1 VKQQGSLVEGKDVI
15 NILTFNWHEGYLT
28 LLGKIPDIRLTIVE
42 RQKGGYSRWMTEF
55 RPCPRGSRIVGESV
69 AISELAR
76 GDFDMVIAHDPTDL
90 LLTKESPVPQIL
102 VLHNRITTMLA
113 LGGNNVS
120 REEYLEWFLGL
131 AKMVPDLEI
140 ISISKSKAKDW
151 GLDDARVIE
160 PGVDPAMWGPYDGK
174 NRVILRVGNFLKE
187 RDLMMG
193 GSIGEQAIG
202 SLPSLTVGLNPS
214 IPGSAPSAG
223 LSDLAAA
230 YRQSRVYLHTTVHPW
245 EDGHNLSLLEA
256 MASGVPVVALD
267 HPGSP
272 VVSGRSGFLEKTFDG
287 LHQRLLWLLDNPEEA
302 RKMGEAGREDVLR
315 DFPLDRFI
323 EKWSGVIG
331 EKFSSSQARKKN
343 REERADLLDL
353 IPAGARTILEIGC
366 RNGSVGRGI
375 RDRFPAI
382 TIWGI
387 ESNAEQCEMARSH
400 YDRLFC
406 QKEMDCGSEIPPNSI
421 DVILLPDILS
431 RVPDPASLLKN
442 YIHCLTE
449 AGVVVAGIP
458 NIRYHGVLSGMVSGK
473 FDLGDPGISG
483 TSGYF
488 SKKSIVSL
496 MNRTGLWVE
505 VISPGLDGRYRQ
517 MFPDGAGKTRETMDI
532 DIGPL
537 VVKGQDEEGVRDLFT
552 AEYLLVC
559 RRKVRAIMDQIEMF
573 STDDDPGVLELLSEA
588 REDPW
593 LTEADRAEV
602 HLKEGEI
609 HAKAGRFEMAIS
621 SYEQAFPTL
630 DPKKDERPSQGI
642 ALSYLLTGKYD
653 QAIHWFKRAFD
664 LNPGCWQALTG
675 FGMCCQ
681 SLGRLEDA
689 LFYYGQSLA
698 MEPSQEEI
706 PPLMI
711 QTARSLEDVEQ
722 ASGLLL
728 GLVESYPHSPLLR
741 KEYARFLLEHGR
753 VDEASEHLQL
763 VLAENSKD
771 GEAIRMLARIPL
783 RRDAVARGL

>member
-1 VKQQGSLVEGKDVI
+1 VKRPGSLAEGKDVI
-15 NILTFNWHEGYLT
+15 HILTFNWHEGYLT
-28 LLGKIPDIRLTIVE
+28 LLGKIPDIRMTIVE

-55 RPCPRGSRIVGESV
+55 RPCPRGSRIVSETI
-69 AISELAR
+69 ACEELAR
-76 GDFDMVIAHDPTDL
+76 GAFDMVIAHDPTDL

-113 LGGNNVS
+113 LGGNKVS
-120 REEYLEWFLGL
+120 REEYLEWFSGV
-131 AKMVPDLEI
+131 AGMVPDLEI
-140 ISISKSKAKDW
+140 IAISKSKAKDW
-151 GLDDARVIE
+151 GLENARVIE
-160 PGVDPAMWGPYDGK
+160 PGVDQAVWGPYDGK

-187 RDLMMG
+187 RDLMLG

-214 IPGSAPSAG
+214 IPGATPSAG
-223 LSDLAAA
+223 LSDLAGS
-230 YRQSRVYLHTTVHPW
+230 YKSSRVYLHTTVHPW
-245 EDGHNLSLLEA
+245 EDGYNLSLLEA
-256 MASGVPVVALD
+256 MASGLPVVALD

-272 VVSGRSGFLEKTFDG
+272 VVSERSGFLEKTLDG
-287 LHQRLLWLLDNPEEA
+287 LHQRLLWCLDHPEEA
-302 RKMGEAGREDVLR
+302 RKMGEAAREDVLR

-323 EKWSGVIG
+323 DKWSSVIG
-331 EKFSSSQARKKN
+331 EKFSMSQSRKKD
-343 REERADLLDL
+343 REERADLLAL

-366 RNGSVGRGI
+366 GNGSIGRGI
-375 RDRFPAI
+375 RERFPAI

-387 ESNAEQCEMARSH
+387 ESNSEQCELAKSR

-421 DVILLPDILS
+421 DVLLLPNILS
-431 RVPDPASLLKN
+431 RVSDPALLLKN
-442 YIHCLTE
+442 YMHCLSE

-458 NIRYHGVLSGMVSGK
+458 NIRYHEILSGMVAGK

-488 SKKSIVSL
+488 SKKSIISL

-505 VISPGLDGRYRQ
+505 VMAPGLDGRYRQ
-517 MFPDGAGKTRETMDI
+517 MFPDGTRKSRETMDI

-552 AEYLLVC
+552 VEYLLVC
-559 RRKVRAIMDQIEMF
+559 RRKVRAIMDQIETL
-573 STDDDPGVLELLSEA
+573 STDDDSGVLEILSEA

-593 LTEADRAEV
+593 LTEADRGEIY
-602 HLKEGEI
+602 LKEGEI
-609 HAKAGRFEMAIS
+609 HARAGRFEMAIA
-621 SYEQAFPTL
+621 SYEQSFPIL

-642 ALSYLLTGKYD
+642 ALSHLLTGKYD

-698 MEPSQEEI
+698 MEPSQEEL

-711 QTARSLEDVEQ
+711 QTARSLEDAEQ
-722 ASGLLL
+722 AAGLLL

-741 KEYARFLLEHGR
+741 REYARFLLEHGR
-753 VDEASEHLQL
+753 VDEASEHLRL

-771 GEAIRMLARIPL
+771 GEAIRMLSRIPL
-783 RRDAVARGL
+783 RRNTVVRGL